1 MNETSYAVSD
11 SYLTGHSAIIFELDQ
26 RWPLVSAEVAG
37 SMWGINK
44 EKTALLCSVIIVLLS
59 AT

>member
-1 MNETSYAVSD
+1 MNETSYTVSD
-11 SYLTGHSAIIFELDQ
+11 SYLTGHGVIIFELGQ

-37 SMWGINK
+37 SMWGKNK